1 MAEKSIF
8 RFGGSSSNNAED
20 YTGGITKFKFQELSA
35 ATKNFAQE
43 SLLGEGE
50 YGRTFKGCLKRS
62 GQ

>member
-1 MAEKSIF
+1 MEKKSFF

-20 YTGGITKFKFQELSA
+20 YTGGITKFMFQELA
-35 ATKNFAQE
+35 EATKNFAPE
-43 SLLGEGE
+43 SLLGKGE